1 MKLGIVIVNYNSKD
15 YLAGCLQS
23 IHRETRETPFEV
35 AVVDNASLERDFR
48 ALRDAYPDVAFILN
62 SENRGFSTACNQGLR
77 ALNADFYLL
86 LNPDSVV
93 VDGAL
98 DRSVRFLLDHP
109 RAGIVGCRVT
119 NPDGSLQLACRRRIP
134 RPSTAFYR
142 LSGLGFL
149 FPRRFGVYNLADVD
163 DGEPHEVEAVSGS
176 FLLFRREVLETSGYL
191 DESFFLYGEDLDF
204 CYRALRRGWEVH
216 YFPGARVTHFKR
228 ASSSTNIDAG
238 NYHFYNAMRIFYRK
252 HFAPQ
257 ANPVERG
264 LVLTGIQLLYWATS
278 LRRLFPG
285 KRGVGSAR

>member
-23 IHRETRETPFEV
+23 IHRETRETPFEI
-35 AVVDNASLERDFR
+35 AVVDNASLDRDFR
-48 ALRDAYPDVAFILN
+48 VLREGYPEVAFILN
-62 SENRGFSTACNQGLR
+62 PENRGFSTACNQGLR
-77 ALNADFYLL
+77 ALDADLYLL
-86 LNPDSVV
+86 LNPDCLI
-93 VDGAL
+93 VDGAI

-109 RAGIVGCRVT
+109 RVGIAGCRVT
-119 NPDGSLQLACRRRIP
+119 NPDGSLQMACRRRIP
-134 RPSTAFYR
+134 RPATAFYR
-142 LSGLGFL
+142 FSGLGFL

-204 CYRALRRGWEVH
+204 CYRALQKDWRVH

-228 ASSSTNIDAG
+228 ASSSTNIGAG

-252 HFAPQ
+252 HFGPR

-264 LVLTGIQLLYWATS
+264 LVLTGIQLLYWASS
-278 LRRLFPG
+278 LRRLIPG
-285 KRGVGSAR
+285 QRGVGSAR